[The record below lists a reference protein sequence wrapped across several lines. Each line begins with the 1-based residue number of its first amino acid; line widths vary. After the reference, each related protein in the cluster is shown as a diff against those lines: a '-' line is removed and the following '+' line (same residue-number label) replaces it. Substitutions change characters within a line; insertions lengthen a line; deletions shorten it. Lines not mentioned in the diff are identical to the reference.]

1 MQHPNF
7 WPPSTSKSNHI
18 YKEFLKEVNNGLLE
32 LSQRYASCYF
42 APIHKKFVVN
52 GLVKPGLHIPDDVHL
67 NDAGGKIA
75 ADYIFSR
82 IVALPKIN

>member
-1 MQHPNF
+1 MVILIKRSQ
-7 WPPSTSKSNHI
+7 ST
-18 YKEFLKEVNNGLLE
+18 VNNGLLE
-32 LSQRYASCYF
+32 LNQRNASCYF

-52 GLVKPGLHIPDDVHL
+52 GLVKPGLHMPDGVHL